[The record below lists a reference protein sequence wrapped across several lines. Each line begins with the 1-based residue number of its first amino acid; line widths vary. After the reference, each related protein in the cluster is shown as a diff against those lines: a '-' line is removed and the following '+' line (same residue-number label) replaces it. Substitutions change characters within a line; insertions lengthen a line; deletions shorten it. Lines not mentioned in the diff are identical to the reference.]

1 MLSAKLDNPVAIKQT
16 IIAGVDKYL
25 STNISRIVGEEKLG
39 KAIRTSK
46 IERIIDELKAPGRL
60 VIVDMSWEEI
70 QFLGTLKQFVNIGN
84 ISGNYVV
91 CVCGN
96 QEEDQK
102 KLAKAA
108 RPAEVFIRFD
118 LETRFREFLRTL

>member
-1 MLSAKLDNPVAIKQT
+1 MAIKQT
-16 IIAGVDKYL
+16 IVGGIDKYL

-46 IERIIDELKAPGRL
+46 VDRIIEELKSPGRL
-60 VIVDMSWEEI
+60 VIIDMSWEEI

-91 CVCGN
+91 LICAN
-96 QEEDQK
+96 QDEDLK

-108 RPAEVFIRFD
+108 RPAEIFIRFD